1 MARRAA
7 RWLTAAI
14 MTATVIACN
23 DRARVAEP
31 PTAEFLV
38 AAGDSTYWV
47 RSGVDGVR
55 IRRAPILLTRV
66 ENRFYEIF
74 IADDV
79 VDFDEAAFASARL
92 YARDVAQ
99 TDSVLLFADSTVS
112 IEAARWR
119 RAHPHAEPLDA
130 DADAPAGNPAT
141 SVSDDIEIVDVHGP
155 WITLT
160 HLLDVD
166 VTDSTRHRHTGRRMV
181 IDLRTGQRAS
191 LAAMFDST
199 EAARVVATAQAAFGR
214 LTDSIRTA
222 SDQRAA
228 TARVTLPSFRFDSTS
243 FGLTAVAQSP
253 AIAFMVPG
261 TALDGAALALN
272 LPPVEIAAPAW
283 WTATQATRPV
293 WAKDSSTFRWRGSG
307 YTVVARPDSSGET
320 LALTLQASA
329 ASTGAT
335 ARGTARGTAPVWPL
349 LTVPTPA
356 YEWLPIDVPPLPTAL
371 RDALARA
378 FDAASAHD
386 GTVQAAV
393 ARRRLRPMRRGGA

>member
-1 MARRAA
+1 MMA
-7 RWLTAAI
+7 T
-14 MTATVIACN
+14 MTAMACTA
-23 DRARVAEP
+23 RARVAEP

-79 VDFDEAAFASARL
+79 VDFDDAAFASARL

-119 RAHPHAEPLDA
+119 RAHPQAEPLDA
-130 DADAPAGNPAT
+130 EADAPAGNPAT

-181 IDLRTGQRAS
+181 IDLRTGQRTS
-191 LAAMFDST
+191 LAAMFDPT

-272 LPPVEIAAPAW
+272 LPPVVIAAPAW

-293 WAKDSSTFRWRGSG
+293 WAKDSSSFRWRGAG

-320 LALTLQASA
+320 LALTLHATAASA
-329 ASTGAT
+329 APATTPAT
-335 ARGTARGTAPVWPL
+335 ARGTTPVWPL
-349 LTVPTPA
+349 LTVPMPA
-356 YEWLPIDVPPLPTAL
+356 YEWLPIDVPPLPMAL

-393 ARRRLRPMRRGGA
+393 APRRLRPTRRGGA